1 MRLSLA
7 RRFHSKLGAPAAATR
22 AAIAS
27 SNYSTLPSHNRGT
40 TTPAQH
46 HSSNISSLLSSRKY
60 TTYSQ
65 LPSEHQMV
73 YEMCRKFAE
82 EELMPN
88 AGKWDQKHEFPTDA
102 VDKLVSSFVSF
113 TNKFLVN
120 VFVSHI
126 LRSIYTIIGR
136 ARPYGNQLFLRSQW
150 IRTRRTFLRNC
161 NGRNIPRLCFRR
173 CHHVSSQQPLPLPH

>member
-27 SNYSTLPSHNRGT
+27 SNYSTLPSQNNRGSD
-40 TTPAQH
+40 TTPAQQH
-46 HSSNISSLLSSRKY
+46 NINISSLPSSRKY

-88 AGKWDQKHEFPTDA
+88 AGKWDQKHEFPTEA
-102 VDKLVSSFVSF
+102 VNKLVSSIASF
-113 TNKFLVN
+113 
-120 VFVSHI
+120 
-126 LRSIYTIIGR
+126 
-136 ARPYGNQLFLRSQW
+136 
-150 IRTRRTFLRNC
+150 
-161 NGRNIPRLCFRR
+161 
-173 CHHVSSQQPLPLPH
+173 

>member
-22 AAIAS
+22 AAITS
-27 SNYSTLPSHNRGT
+27 SNYSTLPSQNRGSD
-40 TTPAQH
+40 TTPAQQH
-46 HSSNISSLLSSRKY
+46 NINITSLPSSRKY

-88 AGKWDQKHEFPTDA
+88 AGKWDQKHEFPTEA
-102 VDKLVSSFVSF
+102 VNKLVSS
-113 TNKFLVN
+113 
-120 VFVSHI
+120 I
-126 LRSIYTIIGR
+126 
-136 ARPYGNQLFLRSQW
+136 LFLSQTNSW
-150 IRTRRTFLRNC
+150 LMYSLLIYC
-161 NGRNIPRLCFRR
+161 DLCT
-173 CHHVSSQQPLPLPH
+173 QQ